1 MFHSPQSNADD
12 HSLICP
18 PHPVRKFSGFHFRR
32 FLIPLLLLA
41 SCGLL
46 QTLLADEI
54 IGRLGTFKNNE
65 GDEYF
70 GISVETLLVMKTADG
85 QMLQSVYPQLAG
97 LDQKAYDQARQW
109 TGRRVRVT
117 GKPMERHS
125 MHHATP
131 VLWLADKITLEK
143 EFEPI
148 KPEGGFVSERINL
161 FGVPTDLMIQQQ
173 IYETVR
179 TWSQVREITLEYLDA
194 QPQDKPSL
202 REAEKRLEDIQ
213 GKLARKYRTEVEALA
228 AKRGESIWDTAAI
241 FQGAEGSAI
250 APKTQDTSDILNGLY
265 QIQTALELQNEKN

>member
-46 QTLLADEI
+46 QTLLA
-54 IGRLGTFKNNE
+54 G
-65 GDEYF
+65 
-70 GISVETLLVMKTADG
+70 
-85 QMLQSVYPQLAG
+85 
-97 LDQKAYDQARQW
+97 
-109 TGRRVRVT
+109 
-117 GKPMERHS
+117 
-125 MHHATP
+125 
-131 VLWLADKITLEK
+131 EK
-143 EFEPI
+143 FEPI
-148 KPEGGFVSERINL
+148 KPEGEFVSERINL

-179 TWSQVREITLEYLDA
+179 TWSQVREITLKYLDA

-202 REAEKRLEDIQ
+202 REAEKRLQDIR
-213 GKLARKYRTEVEALA
+213 GKLAQKYNKGVRDLA

-250 APKTQDTSDILNGLY
+250 APETQDTSDILNGLY
-265 QIQTALELQNEKN
+265 QIQTALELKNEKK